1 MQPWLVSGKRIKGNE
16 RFIVSILNNVSNMS
30 YLIDEVGAIKPRCH
44 MLFIVFVR
52 MSYNDS
58 FVSKLSVTKYSVN

>member
-1 MQPWLVSGKRIKGNE
+1 MQPWLVSGKRFKGNE

-30 YLIDEVGAIKPRCH
+30 YLIDEVGAIRPRCH

-52 MSYNDS
+52 I
-58 FVSKLSVTKYSVN
+58 SVLQ